1 MVDALASGAS
11 VRMDVEVRVLFWAPQ
26 ISDNLLKFLHD
37 YSFRRST
44 LSHIPYTICRSGTYY
59 YNRRVPKHAVNSY
72 GPFIRQALSKNPLEA
87 EAFSKR
93 LSDVLEGAW
102 SAKTNAPPVS
112 ISTIIESF
120 QPRRTALSEIA
131 AEYLAL
137 KQIDQTPPRVAVST
151 FLSLAGD
158 RDVSEYTREDAKLF
172 VHHLE
177 MKGNKTATIRRRIN
191 SISAILNYAY
201 SELDLDKRNPFTRLF
216 IQNEGADVFKRG
228 TFTNEQLK
236 WGYDKA
242 LSSGSTVKLLMPL
255 LGETG
260 CRLAEIVGL
269 RLEDIDMENDLI
281 YIKPNSAR
289 RLKNR
294 GSERVVPLVGYAK
307 LAMEEALSQADN
319 EWLFHRY
326 IKSGHCYATHA
337 SNALNKWLK
346 RDFGRL
352 TAHSLRH
359 TFRDRLRLALLPI
372 DMMDQVGGWSSPL
385 GLGSS
390 YGSGYSRE
398 QLMICVQQIAISE
411 SMPL

>member
-1 MVDALASGAS
+1 
-11 VRMDVEVRVLFWAPQ
+11 
-26 ISDNLLKFLHD
+26 
-37 YSFRRST
+37 

-102 SAKTNAPPVS
+102 SATTDTPPVN

-120 QPRRTALSEIA
+120 QPRRKALSEIA

-201 SELDLDKRNPFTRLF
+201 SELDLDKRNPFTKLY
-216 IQNEGADVFKRG
+216 IQNEGRDVFKRE
-228 TFTNEQLK
+228 TFTNDQLK

-242 LSSGSTVKLLMPL
+242 LASGSTVKLLMPL

-269 RLEDIDMENDLI
+269 KPEDIDLENDLI
-281 YIKPNSAR
+281 HIRPNSAR
-289 RLKNR
+289 RLKNKS
-294 GSERVVPLVGYAK
+294 SERVVPLVGYAV
-307 LAMEEALSQADN
+307 LAMKEALIQAN
-319 EWLFHRY
+319 EEWLFPQY
-326 IKSGHCYATHA
+326 IKAGHCYATHA
-337 SNALNKWLK
+337 SNAVNKWLK
-346 RDFGRL
+346 MDFGGL
-352 TAHSLRH
+352 TAHCLRH
-359 TFRDRLRLALLPI
+359 TFRDRLRAVECPTDMI
-372 DMMDQVGGWSSPL
+372 DQIGGWSSVNSA
-385 GLGSS
+385 GSS
-390 YGSGYSRE
+390 YGHGFNLEIVTKYVLRSCILGLGVENPTR
-398 QLMICVQQIAISE
+398 VIS
-411 SMPL
+411 